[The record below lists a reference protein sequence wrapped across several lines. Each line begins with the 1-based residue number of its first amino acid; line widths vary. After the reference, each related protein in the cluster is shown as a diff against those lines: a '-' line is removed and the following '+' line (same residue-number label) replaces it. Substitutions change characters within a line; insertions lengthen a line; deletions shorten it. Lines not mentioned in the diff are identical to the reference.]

1 MAMKTNGING
11 IGIGIANACSIQI
24 SPLRVTVTVPYLAFA
39 WPYFILLYL
48 SSPVCQSG
56 INRKTRNQKP
66 ATNIRTVGG
75 KPTLYGGKVQ
85 VSEVTLRN

>member
-48 SSPVCQSG
+48 TLSVQSG
-56 INRKTRNQKP
+56 VPKRHKQKNQKP
-66 ATNIRTVGG
+66 ETSDQYSYRGRETDSVWRQGSG
-75 KPTLYGGKVQ
+75 K
-85 VSEVTLRN
+85 